1 MVKKDLILYKSNRK
15 IMMKRFSKVLFLAAA
30 MVVAVSLQ
38 SCCGADTS
46 DSSGIKKDRHVII
59 LSTDGFRW
67 DYTLDAYTPTFD
79 SLRRVGTY
87 ARTYPVF
94 PSNTFPN
101 HYSMAT
107 GLHPNNHGVT
117 NNSFYDEELGR
128 SLSVFRAED
137 CALPGFWGGEPIW
150 NTVERQ
156 GGVANIFMWPGSEY
170 PINGR
175 QASVWTPYDHDL
187 DYYKRADMVVEAMMK
202 KGDELPNLVMWYMPD
217 PDGVGHKYGPNSREC
232 IARVEYIDRVLRYF
246 FRELKK
252 TPHFDNIDVIV
263 TSDHGMTQ
271 LSPDRYKNMYGAV
284 DNSKI
289 EYIVPGTPCGFEFE
303 EGYIDEAVESL
314 NALGNL
320 RAYRADAM
328 PKRYHFGTH
337 PTRCPNVVIIPEMGW
352 RLDYREQDATR
363 LPNGGSHGYDSFE
376 SDMQMI
382 FFGAGPSFKRGY
394 IQDSFQDH
402 NVYLVL
408 CHLLGAKPAD
418 NDGRWRDIKNMFV
431 KTKDC

>member
-1 MVKKDLILYKSNRK
+1 MKKRVSKFLI
-15 IMMKRFSKVLFLAAA
+15 A
-30 MVVAVSLQ
+30 MAISVVGLLVCA
-38 SCCGADTS
+38 CCSGEGS
-46 DSSGIKKDRHVII
+46 DQSGIKRDRHVVI

-67 DYTLDAYTPTFD
+67 DYTLDAYTPTLD

-117 NNSFYDEELGR
+117 NNSFYDEEQGR
-128 SLSVFRAED
+128 ILSVFRSED
-137 CALPGFWGGEPIW
+137 VALPNFWGGEPIW
-150 NTVERQ
+150 NSVELQ
-156 GGVANIFMWPGSEY
+156 GGVANIFMWPGSESV
-170 PINGR
+170 INGR
-175 QASVWTPYDHDL
+175 QATVWTPYDHDM
-187 DYYKRADMVVEAMMK
+187 DYYERADMVVNAMK
-202 KGDELPNLVMWYMPD
+202 KDGDELPNLVMWYMPD

-252 TPHFDNIDVIV
+252 TPHFDNIDVII

-271 LSPDRYKNMYGAV
+271 LSPDRYLNMFGAV
-284 DNSKI
+284 DSSKI
-289 EYIVPGTPCGFEFE
+289 EYVVPGTPFGFEFE
-303 EGYIDEAVESL
+303 AGYIDEAVERL

-328 PKRYHFGTH
+328 PKRYQYGTH
-337 PTRCPNVVIIPEMGW
+337 PTRCPNVVIIPDMGW
-352 RLDYREQDATR
+352 KLDYREIDSTR
-363 LPNGGSHGYDSFE
+363 LPSGGSHGYDPFE
-376 SDMQMI
+376 GDMQMI

-394 IQDSFQDH
+394 IQNSFQDH
-402 NVYLVL
+402 NVYLII
-408 CHLLGAKPAD
+408 CHLLGIKPAE
-418 NDGRWRDIKNMFV
+418 NDGRWRDIKQMFV
-431 KTKDC
+431 AEEDRR